1 LVVVNER
8 TMTVAKIIKVSLTK
22 YYQVQSGLTDKQ
34 KKMEGPPPSIAA
46 SQLASKR
53 PARHTSTGQR

>member
-1 LVVVNER
+1 
-8 TMTVAKIIKVSLTK
+8 MTVAKIIKVSLTK